1 MLANINNYGDRISA
15 GKETE
20 AKILNALRRMG
31 QQISD
36 PTPEE
41 DKYKKIDGWWDLKGT
56 KRPVQV
62 KFRETGDDI
71 LFELVKDI
79 DRNIEGRDMIS
90 EADLYLVVDRMGTTR
105 VFLTRPIKEKAKEIL
120 NIVEKDRAQSPFKVN
135 WWGTDWQVKMQVDRA
150 HGQRKLVAYFDPKL
164 FNALATWKLN
174 IH

>member
-1 MLANINNYGDRISA
+1 MLANIHNYGDRISA

-20 AKILNALRRMG
+20 AKILNALRKMG

-79 DRNIEGRDMIS
+79 DRNIDGRDLIS
-90 EADLYLVVDRMGTTR
+90 EADLYLVVNRE
-105 VFLTRPIKEKAKEIL
+105 FLSKPIKEKAKEIL
-120 NIVEKDRAQSPFKVN
+120 AIVEKDRAQSPFKVN
-135 WWGTDWQVKMQVDRA
+135 WWGTDWQVKLQIDRA
-150 HGQRKLVAYFDPKL
+150 HGQRKLVAYFKPEL